1 MERKPDGTDGILKIR
16 KIPYRT
22 IKKLGES
29 YQINRNSKESY
40 EKAIWQEETKSIK
53 TEGWR
58 QCVVRS

>member
-40 EKAIWQEETKSIK
+40 EKAI
-53 TEGWR
+53 
-58 QCVVRS
+58 